1 MIHFNK
7 IISLT
12 IYNEYNKKY
21 RRSTCQYYLYLIIID
36 LYNVSD
42 CLVNVKCKCVLLLV
56 GMDRMKDSLTVDI
69 KGYAHQEVLI
79 ILHER
84 DINITCPR
92 RS

>member
-12 IYNEYNKKY
+12 IYNECNKKY

-36 LYNVSD
+36 LYNVDD
-42 CLVNVKCKCVLLLV
+42 CLINVKCKSILPLT
-56 GMDRMKDSLTVDI
+56 GIDRLKESLTVDI
-69 KGYAHQEVLI
+69 KGYALQTVLNI
-79 ILHER
+79 YNTR
-84 DINITCPR
+84 DINTTCPR

>member
-12 IYNEYNKKY
+12 IYNECNKKY
-21 RRSTCQYYLYLIIID
+21 RHSTCQYYLYLIIID
-36 LYNVSD
+36 LYNVGD

-56 GMDRMKDSLTVDI
+56 GMDRMKDSLTVDK
-69 KGYAHQEVLI
+69 KGCELQTVLNI
-79 ILHER
+79 YNGR

>member
-36 LYNVSD
+36 LYNVGD

-56 GMDRMKDSLTVDI
+56 GINRMKDNLSVDI
-69 KGYAHQEVLI
+69 KGNALQTMF
-79 ILHER
+79 
-84 DINITCPR
+84 NI
-92 RS
+92 